1 MNLSHC
7 HAPRSQEQP
16 ICAQIN
22 LHRRPRK
29 RSWRPKIWPKN
40 STTPRWTRNISC
52 ASLIQQEG
60 GVVTAVI
67 ARIGADPDQII
78 HSVDRALA
86 AKSRTSGGGLQIG
99 MSRESTA
106 LLEEA
111 QAIRPSSA
119 EADRRTRDRQKPTN
133 PREGTVSQIRDG
145 SGAAV

>member
-1 MNLSHC
+1 MRTDKFTQKAQEAILEAQNL
-7 HAPRSQEQP
+7 AQEFNHP
-16 ICAQIN
+16 TVDPEHFLRI
-22 LHRRPRK
+22 
-29 RSWRPKIWPKN
+29 
-40 STTPRWTRNISC
+40 
-52 ASLIQQEG
+52 LIQQEG